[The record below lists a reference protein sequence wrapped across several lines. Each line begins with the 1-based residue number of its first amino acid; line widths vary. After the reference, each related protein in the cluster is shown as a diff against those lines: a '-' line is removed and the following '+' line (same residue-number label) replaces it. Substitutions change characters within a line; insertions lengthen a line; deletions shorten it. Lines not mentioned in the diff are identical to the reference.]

1 MSSTRG
7 RRWKAVAGALALVI
21 APLTVVSGTAGTAGA
36 AAVNQYRTVT
46 DFDPGWLFNY
56 GDASGAAGASYN
68 DGGWRKLSV
77 PHDWSIEG
85 KNPPAGPFSQAAP
98 STGRGGYLPSG
109 IGWYRKHFSLAA
121 VPAGRKVS
129 LEFDGVM
136 ANASVY
142 VNGTLIGTHP
152 YGYTSFRY
160 DITAAAKFGGA
171 DNVVAVKTDTTSQPA
186 SRYYTGAGIYRDVRL
201 IATDPVHVGQ
211 WATRV
216 TTPNGNTVHAETTV
230 VN

>member
-1 MSSTRG
+1 MA
-7 RRWKAVAGALALVI
+7 WKVRACALALLVV
-21 APLTVVSGTAGTAGA
+21 APVAVWHLTGTAT
-36 AAVNQYRTVT
+36 AAVAANRYRTVT
-46 DFDPGWLFNY
+46 DFDAGWLFNY
-56 GDASGAAGASYN
+56 GDASGAGGASYD

-85 KNPPAGPFSQAAP
+85 RDPPASPFSQSAP

-109 IGWYRKHFSLAA
+109 VGWYRKHFSLAA
-121 VPAGRKVS
+121 VPSGRKVY

-160 DITAAAKFGGA
+160 DITAAVKVGGA
-171 DNVVAVKTDTTSQPA
+171 DNVIAVKADTSVQPA
-186 SRYYTGAGIYRDVRL
+186 ERFYTGAGIYRDVRL
-201 IATDPVHVGQ
+201 ISTDPVHVD
-211 WATRV
+211 
-216 TTPNGNTVHAETTV
+216 
-230 VN
+230 